1 MDNYL
6 SSVLYPSECTPSGIP
21 DEFPRKTAVF
31 KMSGNTTLTSSAAN
45 GQLLLLCYP
54 QYYMTGGN
62 SFISYYVDGSSNLD
76 VTNLPSTANLF
87 NAAIPGTNLAAYYTF
102 ARLVGIELR
111 ATYIGAVETG
121 AGETRIGLTNY
132 STLSAG
138 SNIKN
143 LIEDSDFYAADRAEC
158 TYKSIWLPQDHSD
171 FKFRAIGDNGD
182 ADKATGWGTI
192 MMASTGLP
200 KNIPVY
206 DLKWTVIVEATL
218 LPTVADYIPR
228 SITPIGNTAEYLMK
242 LKQLVYED
250 PSRVCGVIKTGRRLA
265 MATDEE
271 LSTGSMSGAV
281 QAVYT
286 NPSFSRFGGVD
297 NSAANPLSYS
307 GVSST
312 IRNVGSNPIGYAGSV
327 IGGAVG
333 GTLKN
338 LFS

>member
-1 MDNYL
+1 MENYL

-21 DEFPRKTAVF
+21 DEFPRKTTVF
-31 KMSGNTTLTSSAAN
+31 KMNGNTTLTSSTAN

-54 QYYMTGGN
+54 QYYMTAGN
-62 SFISYYVDGSSNLD
+62 AFITYFLDGTSNLD

-87 NAAIPGTNLAAYYTF
+87 STAISGTNLATYYTF

-111 ATYIGAVETG
+111 LTYIGAVETG

-132 STLSAG
+132 ATLSAG
-138 SNIKN
+138 ANIKN

-192 MMASTGLP
+192 MLTSTGLP

-228 SITPIGNTAEYLMK
+228 TITPIGNTSECLMR
-242 LKQLVYED
+242 LKQMVYED
-250 PSRVCGVIKTGRRLA
+250 PSRVCGVIKTSRRLA

-271 LSTGSMSGAV
+271 MQGGTVPEAI
-281 QAVYT
+281 QAAYQ
-286 NPSFSRFGGVD
+286 NPQLNRFGT
-297 NSAANPLSYS
+297 PMSYS
-307 GVSST
+307 GITST
-312 IRNVGSNPIGYAGSV
+312 IRDIASNPIGYAGSKV
-327 IGGAVG
+327 GQVG
-333 GTLKN
+333 GSILRSV
-338 LFS
+338 F